1 MDKCWTS
8 GVINH
13 KLVAYS
19 CQRISS
25 GLVRKKTLKKCD
37 QNIHLI
43 RFRILRMKACF
54 DFIMTQPLVFLFQL
68 IFGQW
73 AALWESCWREK
84 SSFLAPTVSFT
95 SVARDLFFPPPRSRH
110 QASITAL
117 KCPCGCRA
125 LVHLHYNPRAFFSE
139 GEVHLHTEEKWAVKG
154 DGDKGAEL
162 SGLSCSVSKCGE
174 WTGFDLLIRVWR
186 RDWKR
191 AVDSFWLSQSPM
203 QQHNKMR

>member
-1 MDKCWTS
+1 
-8 GVINH
+8 
-13 KLVAYS
+13 
-19 CQRISS
+19 
-25 GLVRKKTLKKCD
+25 
-37 QNIHLI
+37 
-43 RFRILRMKACF
+43 MKVCF

-95 SVARDLFFPPPRSRH
+95 SVARDLFFSSPSLSASTVHYGSKVPLRMQSSGGFASQSQGLFFLKGRCISTQKRSG
-110 QASITAL
+110 QWKETA
-117 KCPCGCRA
+117 
-125 LVHLHYNPRAFFSE
+125 
-139 GEVHLHTEEKWAVKG
+139 T
-154 DGDKGAEL
+154 KGAEL

-191 AVDSFWLSQSPM
+191 AVDSFWFSQSPM